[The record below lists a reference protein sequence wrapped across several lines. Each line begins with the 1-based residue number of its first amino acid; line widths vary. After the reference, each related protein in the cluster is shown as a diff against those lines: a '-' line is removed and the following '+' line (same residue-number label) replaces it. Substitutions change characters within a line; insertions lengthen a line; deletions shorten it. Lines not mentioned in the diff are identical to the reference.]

1 MVKRFWIV
9 VMACMLLFCASM
21 FVSCKKEEEITF
33 TGTIEQ
39 VGDTNM
45 VVYTTEIPG
54 TDRFSLSFKD
64 LNLSFEPVV
73 GLQVVVTIKPEIG
86 ESYPARADV
95 IQITQV
101 EEETDM
107 EQISQDHKISAQQA
121 YQMMQQEEVL
131 ILDVRREDEYAQ
143 GHIENALLIPLAELV
158 NQAPDKIPDKNTKI
172 LVYCRSGNRSAK
184 AALQLEGL
192 GYENVYD
199 FGGINAWP
207 YEIVQ

>member
-101 EEETDM
+101 EE
-107 EQISQDHKISAQQA
+107 
-121 YQMMQQEEVL
+121 
-131 ILDVRREDEYAQ
+131 
-143 GHIENALLIPLAELV
+143 
-158 NQAPDKIPDKNTKI
+158 
-172 LVYCRSGNRSAK
+172 
-184 AALQLEGL
+184 
-192 GYENVYD
+192 
-199 FGGINAWP
+199 
-207 YEIVQ
+207 